1 MTAGNSSQICDG
13 AAAVLV
19 ASESAAARLG
29 LEARARFVSF
39 GLSGVDPHRM
49 LHGNPQAC
57 DQALERAGLTWDD
70 ISVIEVNEAFAS
82 VVLQFARD
90 AGLEDR
96 WGDINPNGGGISL
109 GHPLGATGA
118 RMTAT
123 LLNELERRE
132 GTVRRRDDVHRV
144 RPGDR
149 LRRRT
154 PLIVTLR
161 SVGEMAGRALARE
174 PKEIVARGYDAI
186 ALRYA
191 EWAGQIDSP
200 AMAWVRELDAQL
212 DDGADVLE
220 LGCGRG
226 VPATRE
232 LARRHRVTG
241 VDISAVQIELA
252 RHHVP
257 EASFVHSDAMELEI
271 APASFD
277 AVVALFVFGHVPVEE
292 QAGLIA
298 RISLW
303 LRDGGFFLGTF
314 ATGEAGQDVDDDWLG
329 VPMFFASLGGDAYA
343 PLLRDA
349 GLEPLRDE
357 VVVQNEPGH
366 GDISFRWFLARAAA

>member
-1 MTAGNSSQICDG
+1 
-13 AAAVLV
+13 
-19 ASESAAARLG
+19 
-29 LEARARFVSF
+29 
-39 GLSGVDPHRM
+39 
-49 LHGNPQAC
+49 
-57 DQALERAGLTWDD
+57 
-70 ISVIEVNEAFAS
+70 
-82 VVLQFARD
+82 
-90 AGLEDR
+90 
-96 WGDINPNGGGISL
+96 
-109 GHPLGATGA
+109 
-118 RMTAT
+118 
-123 LLNELERRE
+123 
-132 GTVRRRDDVHRV
+132 
-144 RPGDR
+144 
-149 LRRRT
+149 
-154 PLIVTLR
+154 
-161 SVGEMAGRALARE
+161 MAGRALARE

-191 EWAGQIDSP
+191 EWAGKIDSP

-257 EASFVHSDAMELEI
+257 EASFVHSDVMELEV

-277 AVVALFVFGHVPVEE
+277 AVVALFVFGHVPVDE

-329 VPMFFASLGGDAYA
+329 VPMFFASLGSEAYA

-357 VVVQNEPGH
+357 IVVQNEPGH
-366 GDISFRWFLARAAA
+366 GDISFRWLLARAAA

>member
-1 MTAGNSSQICDG
+1 
-13 AAAVLV
+13 
-19 ASESAAARLG
+19 
-29 LEARARFVSF
+29 
-39 GLSGVDPHRM
+39 
-49 LHGNPQAC
+49 
-57 DQALERAGLTWDD
+57 
-70 ISVIEVNEAFAS
+70 
-82 VVLQFARD
+82 
-90 AGLEDR
+90 
-96 WGDINPNGGGISL
+96 
-109 GHPLGATGA
+109 
-118 RMTAT
+118 
-123 LLNELERRE
+123 
-132 GTVRRRDDVHRV
+132 
-144 RPGDR
+144 
-149 LRRRT
+149 
-154 PLIVTLR
+154 
-161 SVGEMAGRALARE
+161 MAGRALARE

-191 EWAGQIDSP
+191 EWAGRIDSP

-277 AVVALFVFGHVPVEE
+277 AVVALFVFGHVPLDE

-303 LRDGGFFLGTF
+303 LRDGGFFLATF
-314 ATGEAGQDVDDDWLG
+314 AAGEAGEDVDDDWLG

-366 GDISFRWFLARAAA
+366 GDVSFRWFLARAAA